1 MVYTLPI
8 KIKIN
13 FYVPLHKDL
22 GGEKYGK
29 NIIFKLGTTQW
40 GKC

>member
-13 FYVPLHKDL
+13 FYVSLQKQL
-22 GGEKYGK
+22 GGEKYGR
-29 NIIFKLGTTQW
+29 NIILKLGDTQ
-40 GKC
+40 

>member
-13 FYVPLHKDL
+13 FYVPLRKNY

-29 NIIFKLGTTQW
+29 NIILKLGATQ
-40 GKC
+40 

>member
-13 FYVPLHKDL
+13 FYVSLQENY

-29 NIIFKLGTTQW
+29 NIILKLGGTQ
-40 GKC
+40 